1 MLRILVIDDSP
12 SALQITGAILAE
24 AGYEAR
30 TFSDAKRALEVLE
43 SEPFDAIV
51 TDIYMPD
58 MDGLEVIR
66 EEHRV
71 RPDIPI
77 VAVSGII
84 GPRSMLGIARHLGA
98 CQTVQKP
105 FSKAIL
111 LAAIE
116 AALAVPCPGRRDSSG
131 RPPVP
136 ASAPGR
142 RVSPTEISRRRPAG
156 NLDYRND
163 AIQPNRNLRNFR

>member
-131 RPPVP
+131 RLPVAAGSRQCPGAPREPNGNLP
-136 ASAPGR
+136 AP
-142 RVSPTEISRRRPAG
+142 SRREPG
-156 NLDYRND
+156 L
-163 AIQPNRNLRNFR
+163 QK